1 MLASSSSPRPKRSL
15 ERDEDGRLRFQG
27 CSSIREFEFLGKLG
41 EGTFGYC
48 PRCRR
53 PYCFTPLLIDLLP
66 LKVRFIK
73 LGQNERAR

>member
-1 MLASSSSPRPKRSL
+1 MLASGSSPRPKRSL

-48 PRCRR
+48 SSFFLRSIVHLLTYLFGLEVRCTK
-53 PYCFTPLLIDLLP
+53 PGP
-66 LKVRFIK
+66 
-73 LGQNERAR
+73 NEPAR

>member
-1 MLASSSSPRPKRSL
+1 MLASGSSPRPKRSL

-48 PRCRR
+48 SSFLLLSIVHLLT
-53 PYCFTPLLIDLLP
+53 YFFLLEVKFTKQGP
-66 LKVRFIK
+66 
-73 LGQNERAR
+73 NEPAR